1 MKNMNNT
8 QNLLESMN
16 GMSLEAILRLVS
28 LQTAESIAHYVNTRK
43 NGIKSNNSSNDI
55 IVMEDIPLN
64 VDDVTQIN
72 GSETENV
79 DETDIEVEDVE
90 SKIDLNTIF
99 ATRDVKLIKDR
110 REIISSRNSK
120 RAVSDIDKVGAKH
133 YKEPVQTVIQLYVN
147 GKAKKTVIEFESI
160 SSCIKSLTGC
170 NKKSNIC
177 NKFIQRLKSKE
188 FEGFAIEN
196 EPNSMWKIIE
206 ISGMSLDEYKEH
218 KRNQKRQKSKD
229 KNAENTQSDMNVTN
243 NTETELMTTKDKKS
257 KKHKKVFKYTYN
269 EDGNPSTTITK
280 TYNKRID
287 FINEH
292 FGNESDEMKNKIKQ
306 RLSSK
311 NSFGNWTEVRI
322 NK

>member
-1 MKNMNNT
+1 MNNT
-8 QNLLESMN
+8 QNLSENMN
-16 GMSLEAILRLVS
+16 GMSLEEIIRLIS
-28 LQTAESIAHYVNTRK
+28 LQTAESIAHYENTRK
-43 NGIKSNNSSNDI
+43 NGIKFYNSSSND

-72 GSETENV
+72 GSEP
-79 DETDIEVEDVE
+79 ETVEETNIEVEDVE
-90 SKIDLNTIF
+90 NKIDLNTIF

-110 REIISSRNSK
+110 REIIASRNSK
-120 RAVSDIDKVGAKH
+120 RAVSDIDKVGEEH

-147 GKAKKTVIEFESI
+147 GKAKKTIIEFESI

-177 NKFIQRLKSKE
+177 NKFIQRLKSKD
-188 FEGFAIEN
+188 FEGFNIEN

-218 KRNQKRQKSKD
+218 KRNQKRQKAKD
-229 KNAENTQSDMNVTN
+229 KNAENAENAQSDVND
-243 NTETELMTTKDKKS
+243 TETKKS
-257 KKHKKVFKYTYN
+257 KKRKNKFKYTYN
-269 EDGNPSTTITK
+269 ENGNPSTTITK

-292 FGNESDEMKNKIKQ
+292 FGNESDKMKKKIEQ
-306 RLSSK
+306 RLSK
-311 NSFGNWTEVRI
+311 NHSFGNWTEVRLD
-322 NK
+322 K

>member
-1 MKNMNNT
+1 MNNT

-147 GKAKKTVIEFESI
+147 GKAKKTIIEFESI

-311 NSFGNWTEVRI
+311 NSFGNWTEFRI

>member
-1 MKNMNNT
+1 MNNT
-8 QNLLESMN
+8 QNLLENMN
-16 GMSLEAILRLVS
+16 GMSLQEFMRLVS

-43 NGIKSNNSSNDI
+43 NGIKSNSSSNDV

-64 VDDVTQIN
+64 VDDVIQIN

-79 DETDIEVEDVE
+79 EDVE
-90 SKIDLNTIF
+90 NKVDLNEIF
-99 ATRDVKLIKDR
+99 ATRDVNLIKDR
-110 REIISSRNSK
+110 REVISSRNSK

-147 GKAKKTVIEFESI
+147 GKAKKTIIEFESI

-218 KRNQKRQKSKD
+218 KRNQKREKVKE
-229 KNAENTQSDMNVTN
+229 KNAESAENTQSNVN
-243 NTETELMTTKDKKS
+243 NTETKKS
-257 KKHKKVFKYTYN
+257 KRQKKVFKYTCN
-269 EDGNPSTTITK
+269 ENGNPATTITV

-306 RLSSK
+306 RLSKK
-311 NSFGNWTEVRI
+311 NSFGNWIEVRV
-322 NK
+322 NKK

>member
-1 MKNMNNT
+1 MNNT
-8 QNLLESMN
+8 QNLLENMN
-16 GMSLEAILRLVS
+16 GMSLEEIIRFVS
-28 LQTAESIAHYVNTRK
+28 LQTAESIAHYENTRK
-43 NGIKSNNSSNDI
+43 NGIKLNNSSNDV

-72 GSETENV
+72 GSETENAE
-79 DETDIEVEDVE
+79 ETDIEVEDVE
-90 SKIDLNTIF
+90 TKIDLNTIF
-99 ATRDVKLIKDR
+99 ATRDVKLIKER

-120 RAVSDIDKVGAKH
+120 RAVSDIDKVGKKH
-133 YKEPVQTVIQLYVN
+133 YKEPLQTVIQLYVN
-147 GKAKKTVIEFESI
+147 GKAKKTIVEFESI

-170 NKKSNIC
+170 SKKSNIC

-188 FEGFAIEN
+188 FEGFNIEN

-206 ISGMSLDEYKEH
+206 ISGMPLDEYKEH

-229 KNAENTQSDMNVTN
+229 KNAENAQSDVNATN
-243 NTETELMTTKDKKS
+243 DTETDANNTKDKKS
-257 KKHKKVFKYTYN
+257 KKHKKAFKYTYN
-269 EDGNPSTTITK
+269 ENGNPSTTITA

-292 FGNESDEMKNKIKQ
+292 FGNESEEMKNKIKQ

-311 NSFGNWTEVRI
+311 KSFGNWTEVRVPRQS
-322 NK
+322 N

>member
-1 MKNMNNT
+1 MNNT
-8 QNLLESMN
+8 QNTLKTMKENMN
-16 GMSLEAILRLVS
+16 GMSLEEIIRLVS
-28 LQTAESIAHYVNTRK
+28 LQTAESIAHYVNTCK
-43 NGIKSNNSSNDI
+43 NGIKSNNSSNDV

-79 DETDIEVEDVE
+79 EETNINVEDVE
-90 SKIDLNTIF
+90 NKVDLNAIF

-110 REIISSRNSK
+110 RKIIASRNSK
-120 RAVSDIDKVGAKH
+120 RAVSDVSKVGVKH

-147 GKAKKTVIEFESI
+147 GKAKKTIIEFESI
-160 SSCIKSLTGC
+160 SSCIKSITGC

-177 NKFIQRLKSKE
+177 NKFIQRIKSKD

-218 KRNQKRQKSKD
+218 KRNQKREKSKD
-229 KNAENTQSDMNVTN
+229 KNAENAENAQYDVN
-243 NTETELMTTKDKKS
+243 NTETKES
-257 KKHKKVFKYTYN
+257 KKRKKKFKYTYN
-269 EDGNPSTTITK
+269 ENGNPSTTITV

-287 FINEH
+287 FIKEH
-292 FGNESDEMKNKIKQ
+292 FGNESDEMKKKIEQ
-306 RLSSK
+306 RLSNK

-322 NK
+322 DK

>member
-1 MKNMNNT
+1 MNNT
-8 QNLLESMN
+8 QNLLENMN
-16 GMSLEAILRLVS
+16 GMSLQEFMRLVS

-43 NGIKSNNSSNDI
+43 NGIKSNSSSNDV

-64 VDDVTQIN
+64 VDDVIQIN

-79 DETDIEVEDVE
+79 EDVE
-90 SKIDLNTIF
+90 NKIDLNEIF
-99 ATRDVKLIKDR
+99 ATRDVNLIKNR
-110 REIISSRNSK
+110 REVISSRNSK
-120 RAVSDIDKVGAKH
+120 RAVSDVDKVGKEH

-147 GKAKKTVIEFESI
+147 GKAKKTIIEFESI

-218 KRNQKRQKSKD
+218 KRNQKREKAKE
-229 KNAENTQSDMNVTN
+229 KNAENAQSDVND
-243 NTETELMTTKDKKS
+243 TETKKS
-257 KKHKKVFKYTYN
+257 KRQKKVFKYTYN
-269 EDGNPSTTITK
+269 ENGNPSTTITV
-280 TYNKRID
+280 TFNKRID

-306 RLSSK
+306 RLSNK
-311 NSFGNWTEVRI
+311 NSFGNWTEVRV
-322 NK
+322 NKK

>member
-1 MKNMNNT
+1 MNNT

-16 GMSLEAILRLVS
+16 GMSLQEFMRLVS

-43 NGIKSNNSSNDI
+43 SGVKSNNSSNEV

-79 DETDIEVEDVE
+79 EDVE
-90 SKIDLNTIF
+90 NKVDLNEIF
-99 ATRDVKLIKDR
+99 ATRDVNLIKKR
-110 REIISSRNSK
+110 REVISSRNSK
-120 RAVSDIDKVGAKH
+120 RAVSDVDKVGKEH

-147 GKAKKTVIEFESI
+147 GKAKKTIIEFESI

-218 KRNQKRQKSKD
+218 KRNQKREKAKE
-229 KNAENTQSDMNVTN
+229 KNAENAQSDVNDA
-243 NTETELMTTKDKKS
+243 ETKKS
-257 KKHKKVFKYTYN
+257 KRQKKVFKYTYHEN
-269 EDGNPSTTITK
+269 GNPSTTITE
-280 TYNKRID
+280 TFNKRID
-287 FINEH
+287 FINKH
-292 FGNESDEMKNKIKQ
+292 FGNESDEMKNKIRQ
-306 RLSSK
+306 RLSNK
-311 NSFGNWTEVRI
+311 NSFGNWTEVRV
-322 NK
+322 NKK

>member
-8 QNLLESMN
+8 QNLLENMN
-16 GMSLEAILRLVS
+16 GMSLQEFMRLVS

-64 VDDVTQIN
+64 VDDVVQIT
-72 GSETENV
+72 GSETKNAE
-79 DETDIEVEDVE
+79 ETDIEAEDVE
-90 SKIDLNTIF
+90 NKVDLNTIF
-99 ATRDVKLIKDR
+99 ATSDVKLIKER

-147 GKAKKTVIEFESI
+147 GKAKKTTIEFESI

-218 KRNQKRQKSKD
+218 KRNQKRQKAKD
-229 KNAENTQSDMNVTN
+229 KNAENAENTQSDVN
-243 NTETELMTTKDKKS
+243 NTETKKS
-257 KKHKKVFKYTYN
+257 KRHKKVFKYTYN
-269 EDGNPSTTITK
+269 ENGNPSTTITK

-306 RLSSK
+306 RLSNK
-311 NSFGNWTEVRI
+311 GSFGNWTEIRI

>member
-1 MKNMNNT
+1 MNNT
-8 QNLLESMN
+8 QNLLENMN
-16 GMSLEAILRLVS
+16 GMSLEEIIRLVS

-43 NGIKSNNSSNDI
+43 NGIKSNNSSNDV

-72 GSETENV
+72 GSETKNV
-79 DETDIEVEDVE
+79 EETNIEAEDVE
-90 SKIDLNTIF
+90 NKVDLNAIF
-99 ATRDVKLIKDR
+99 ATADVKLIKKR

-147 GKAKKTVIEFESI
+147 GKAKKTIIEFESI

-218 KRNQKRQKSKD
+218 KRKQKREKAKD
-229 KNAENTQSDMNVTN
+229 KNAENAQSDVND
-243 NTETELMTTKDKKS
+243 TETKKS
-257 KKHKKVFKYTYN
+257 KRQKKVFKYTCN
-269 EDGNPSTTITK
+269 ENGNPATTITV

-292 FGNESDEMKNKIKQ
+292 FGNESDEMKKKIEQ
-306 RLSSK
+306 RLSKK
-311 NSFGNWTEVRI
+311 NSFGNWIEVRV
-322 NK
+322 NKK

>member
-1 MKNMNNT
+1 MNNT

-16 GMSLEAILRLVS
+16 GMSLQEFMRLVS

-43 NGIKSNNSSNDI
+43 SGIKSNNSSNEV

-79 DETDIEVEDVE
+79 EDVE
-90 SKIDLNTIF
+90 NKVDLNTIF
-99 ATRDVKLIKDR
+99 ATRDVQLIKDR
-110 REIISSRNSK
+110 REIIASRNSK
-120 RAVSDIDKVGAKH
+120 RAVSDVDKVGAKH

-147 GKAKKTVIEFESI
+147 GKAKKTIIEFESI

-170 NKKSNIC
+170 NKKSSIC

-218 KRNQKRQKSKD
+218 KRNQKREKSKD
-229 KNAENTQSDMNVTN
+229 KNAENAQSDVND
-243 NTETELMTTKDKKS
+243 TETKKS
-257 KKHKKVFKYTYN
+257 KRQKKVFKYTYN
-269 EDGNPSTTITK
+269 ENGNPSTTITV
-280 TYNKRID
+280 TFNKRID

-292 FGNESDEMKNKIKQ
+292 FGNESDEMKNKIRQ

>member
-1 MKNMNNT
+1 MNNT
-8 QNLLESMN
+8 QNLLENMN
-16 GMSLEAILRLVS
+16 GMSLQEFMRLVS

-43 NGIKSNNSSNDI
+43 KGINLNNSSNDV

-79 DETDIEVEDVE
+79 EETDIEVEDVE
-90 SKIDLNTIF
+90 NKIDLNTIF
-99 ATRDVKLIKDR
+99 ATRDVKLIKER

-120 RAVSDIDKVGAKH
+120 RAVSDIDKVGVEH

-147 GKAKKTVIEFESI
+147 GKAKKTIIEFESI

-170 NKKSNIC
+170 SKKSNIC

-188 FEGFAIEN
+188 FEGFTIEN
-196 EPNSMWKIIE
+196 EPNAMWKIIE

-229 KNAENTQSDMNVTN
+229 KNAENTQSDVNVAN
-243 NTETELMTTKDKKS
+243 NTETEVKTTKDKKS
-257 KKHKKVFKYTYN
+257 KKHKKAFKYTYN

-311 NSFGNWTEVRI
+311 KSFGNWTEVRV